1 MTCCNITVVY
11 VWTSVLLFMLHLGC
25 VQIMWIVALSL
36 KINQMCLCCL
46 LQLLANYLSIMLYVL
61 AAVKIYIWLHVRNL
75 SCCMAKQPCMCV
87 CVCVCVYVWNIMAV
101 SDVCDVLCVN
111 ILHQQLYLMFYK
123 TWFSVL
129 FKYCVMFMRALI
141 VLRSLML
148 LVVQIFDRFRC
159 SVIVL

>member
-1 MTCCNITVVY
+1 
-11 VWTSVLLFMLHLGC
+11 
-25 VQIMWIVALSL
+25 
-36 KINQMCLCCL
+36 
-46 LQLLANYLSIMLYVL
+46 
-61 AAVKIYIWLHVRNL
+61 
-75 SCCMAKQPCMCV
+75 
-87 CVCVCVYVWNIMAV
+87 MAV